1 MVWIPSG
8 IKISGEKHKGVLMA
22 SKYLDQGRQTRRA
35 RYEYEFTDGLDGC
48 RILVAGGGGGLG
60 AAISDRLMQVG
71 ADIVLGYASNRARA
85 EDIKRALEAQ
95 YGGEV
100 CLLRADITV
109 DAGCAAL
116 LDEINNQAFY
126 GAVVCVGDPSRISP
140 SEYTVEAVQAAL
152 RVNYTGPIL
161 LARGCANVLA
171 ANNQPGA
178 IVLLSSM
185 QGVTPFPGSLA
196 YSGPKSALVHAARI
210 LAQEYGGS
218 HNIRVNVV
226 APGVTESG
234 MALASI
240 TSGKYD
246 PFIDDGVIPRF
257 GYPEDIARSVG
268 FLMSPDN
275 YITGQTLVVDGGLT
289 LRRGAS

>member
-1 MVWIPSG
+1 
-8 IKISGEKHKGVLMA
+8 MA
-22 SKYLDQGRQTRRA
+22 SKYLDQGRQTRRE
-35 RYEYEFTDGLDGC
+35 RHEYEFTDRLDG
-48 RILVAGGGGGLG
+48 RRVLVAGGGGGLG
-60 AAISDRLMQVG
+60 AAICGCLMQRG
-71 ADIVLGYASNRARA
+71 ADIVLGYASNKTRA

-95 YGGEV
+95 HDGEV
-100 CLLRADITV
+100 YLLRADITV
-109 DAGCAAL
+109 DAGRAAL
-116 LDEINNQAFY
+116 LDGVNNQSFY

-140 SEYTVEAVQAAL
+140 SEYTVETVQAAL

-161 LARGCANVLA
+161 LARGCAKLLA
-171 ANNQPGA
+171 AANQPGA

-185 QGVTPFPGSLA
+185 QGVAPFPGSLA

-218 HNIRVNVV
+218 QNVRVNVV

-240 TSGKYD
+240 ASGKYD

-257 GYPEDIARSVG
+257 GYPEDIARTVG
-268 FLMSPDN
+268 FLMTPDN
-275 YITGQTLVVDGGLT
+275 YVTGQTLVVDGGLT
-289 LRRGAS
+289 LRRGTG

>member
-1 MVWIPSG
+1 
-8 IKISGEKHKGVLMA
+8 
-22 SKYLDQGRQTRRA
+22 
-35 RYEYEFTDGLDGC
+35 
-48 RILVAGGGGGLG
+48 
-60 AAISDRLMQVG
+60 MQVG

-240 TSGKYD
+240 ASGKYD
-246 PFIDDGVIPRF
+246 PFVDDGVIPRF